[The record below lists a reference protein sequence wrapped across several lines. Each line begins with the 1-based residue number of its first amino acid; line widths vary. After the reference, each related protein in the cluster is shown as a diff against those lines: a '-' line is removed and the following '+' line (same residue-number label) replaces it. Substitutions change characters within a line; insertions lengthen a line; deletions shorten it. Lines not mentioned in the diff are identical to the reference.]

1 MASFSKVFAVFCL
14 MAVLIETASAGA
26 FARRSTTTS
35 GPVEPAA
42 VERVVHV
49 SILPQVPAFISEAR
63 SGAAKTDAVSRRSA
77 PKSERA
83 PGYSLE
89 ASLFALDIEKEKNN

>member
-14 MAVLIETASAGA
+14 MAVLIETANAGA
-26 FARRSTTTS
+26 FARRSTTS
-35 GPVEPAA
+35 GPVEPTA